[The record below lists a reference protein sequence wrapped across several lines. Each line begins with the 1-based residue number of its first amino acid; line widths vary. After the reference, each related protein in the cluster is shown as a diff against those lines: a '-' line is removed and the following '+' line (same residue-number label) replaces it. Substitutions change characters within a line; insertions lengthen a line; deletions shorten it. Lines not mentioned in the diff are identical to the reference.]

1 VATTI
6 YPVLDKPRNARIFQ
20 DKKKIGAQGFA
31 QPTANTA
38 DIIPSVY
45 MISGI
50 FWSFVIHA
58 NINLRFGSFENLL
71 ASPYDL
77 AEAAPAPSPEP
88 LPIQQPLSS
97 T

>member
-1 VATTI
+1 MATTI
-6 YPVLDKPRNARIFQ
+6 YPVSDKPRNARIFQ
-20 DKKKIGAQGFA
+20 DQKKIGALGFA

-45 MISGI
+45 MISGN

-58 NINLRFGSFENLL
+58 NNILRFGWFENLL

-77 AEAAPAPSPEP
+77 AEAAPEPEP